1 MIDCLI
7 SDPSGFLDA
16 FDGTA
21 ARALNQGTKFGAMLD
36 QLTDRAAL
44 MCLLMVLGQLYP
56 KYMLLFQVW
65 SLWHRELNDVIF
77 TLLLSF

>member
-1 MIDCLI
+1 MFH
-7 SDPSGFLDA
+7 SGFLDA

-56 KYMLLFQVW
+56 KYMLLFQV
-65 SLWHRELNDVIF
+65 SRTRRLPNANTRALDVN
-77 TLLLSF
+77 